1 MNAYDRLTIARSKG
15 RPTAASYI
23 SAIFTD
29 FFELHGDRNY
39 ADDKAILGGVAR
51 LDGMPV
57 TVIAIEKGVDTKEK
71 ISRNFGSAHPEG
83 YRKALRLMRQAEKF
97 HRPVICLVDTS
108 GAYCGIGAEERG
120 QGSAI
125 AQNLMELS
133 SLKTPCISILIGE
146 GGSGG
151 ALALALCDEVWMLE
165 NAVYS
170 VISPE
175 GAASIIWKDASKVQE
190 TCEALKITAGDLLD
204 LEVIERVFPEPTPGE
219 DFSSLYQQL
228 KQSLIESLKR
238 YRALSIQELLEHRY
252 EKFRKIG
259 RPIQ

>member
-133 SLKTPCISILIGE
+133 SLKTPCISI
-146 GGSGG
+146 
-151 ALALALCDEVWMLE
+151 
-165 NAVYS
+165 
-170 VISPE
+170 
-175 GAASIIWKDASKVQE
+175 
-190 TCEALKITAGDLLD
+190 
-204 LEVIERVFPEPTPGE
+204 ERNW
-219 DFSSLYQQL
+219 
-228 KQSLIESLKR
+228 
-238 YRALSIQELLEHRY
+238 
-252 EKFRKIG
+252 
-259 RPIQ
+259 